1 METDSDYDDGSAA
14 DAVGDDTG
22 TRPDAEGY
30 DEDVGDAIHNDH
42 VNYDSDDGL
51 YYFDAEESEFNAESK
66 FPPSLAEYYD
76 RMSKTT
82 HPRVVVDEGRKVA
95 FQQCMKE
102 VDYVRGIIGFGEEGE
117 DALFARLFGE
127 ESELF
132 VASFKKIGVDY
143 AEFVAFIATFFLECR
158 LRTTLSRLVDDR
170 DINTDRYMSYKR
182 YAAIWKQIDSQGK
195 GQNFT
200 KRFWEMLE
208 GALNDTLH
216 DLFVPKNDEFVMRLA
231 HDDDKHWY
239 NETKKITNRALGEET
254 KHKRARHVKDNAIG
268 FVADVTVNV
277 ASGFPVN
284 VRYRRTGEGSATAF
298 KEVSRFVF
306 KFSDENSA
314 PNLTGK
320 VEIAADRGYW
330 NTDTLVFCVGRLG
343 AGVVGTIK
351 RGLKWFP
358 FTWGEKKQSSP
369 QRGVQTQQYVPAQGQ
384 PRIFQRTAR
393 HNVGKKHNKDH
404 QLTATALRNGHSKTV
419 SMTLTTDP
427 DLDNCVDL
435 VSSSTKDYRKYHK
448 TNKSRRERTMNGFEL
463 VAGEDPLD
471 AESESAMDVDDDSD
485 GREYHWECINEQ
497 CKILTMGQRDQSWFT
512 MRMFSLTSSIMG
524 RVVRA
529 RSPNIDVEDDR
540 RSDYERVLGYL
551 GQVHLLP
558 DGPVQGGDEEGE
570 DESNAD
576 STNVGEEGSADHMSI
591 SNETVLELISGEE
604 HPREIVEDDG
614 ELLGTTHI
622 YRLSALPESD
632 T

>member
-1 METDSDYDDGSAA
+1 M
-14 DAVGDDTG
+14 
-22 TRPDAEGY
+22 
-30 DEDVGDAIHNDH
+30 
-42 VNYDSDDGL
+42 
-51 YYFDAEESEFNAESK
+51 
-66 FPPSLAEYYD
+66 
-76 RMSKTT
+76 
-82 HPRVVVDEGRKVA
+82 
-95 FQQCMKE
+95 
-102 VDYVRGIIGFGEEGE
+102 
-117 DALFARLFGE
+117 
-127 ESELF
+127 F

-277 ASGFPVN
+277 ASGLPVN
-284 VRYRRTGEGSATAF
+284 VRYRRTGESSATAF

-351 RGLKWFP
+351 RGMKWFP
-358 FTWGEKKQSSP
+358 FTWGEKKRPDPAVCSGPGTASNISEDRKAQRRQEAQQGSP
-369 QRGVQTQQYVPAQGQ
+369 TYSDCTAKRSQQNCQHDPHNRSR
-384 PRIFQRTAR
+384 PRQLRRLCFQL
-393 HNVGKKHNKDH
+393 NK
-404 QLTATALRNGHSKTV
+404 
-419 SMTLTTDP
+419 
-427 DLDNCVDL
+427 
-435 VSSSTKDYRKYHK
+435 
-448 TNKSRRERTMNGFEL
+448 
-463 VAGEDPLD
+463 
-471 AESESAMDVDDDSD
+471 
-485 GREYHWECINEQ
+485 
-497 CKILTMGQRDQSWFT
+497 
-512 MRMFSLTSSIMG
+512 
-524 RVVRA
+524 
-529 RSPNIDVEDDR
+529 
-540 RSDYERVLGYL
+540 
-551 GQVHLLP
+551 
-558 DGPVQGGDEEGE
+558 
-570 DESNAD
+570 
-576 STNVGEEGSADHMSI
+576 
-591 SNETVLELISGEE
+591 
-604 HPREIVEDDG
+604 
-614 ELLGTTHI
+614 
-622 YRLSALPESD
+622 RL
-632 T
+632 